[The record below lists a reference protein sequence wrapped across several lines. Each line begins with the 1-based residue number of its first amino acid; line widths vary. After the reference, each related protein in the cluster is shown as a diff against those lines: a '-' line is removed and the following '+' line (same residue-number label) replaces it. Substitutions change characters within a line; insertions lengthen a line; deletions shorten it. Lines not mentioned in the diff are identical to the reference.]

1 MRTILKLSAAAALL
15 AATPAFAEGVLIVDV
30 ARVLG
35 ESAAGKS
42 GTAQLKAKY
51 DGQIIQRN
59 QAFNAAVQAYN
70 AAAAAAQA
78 VKAPAQP
85 TPAQITAARSAGERA
100 QQAQEQLQELAQEVR
115 ATEDYVRQQIVERV
129 GPIAEQVRAERKAD
143 VVMPKGSTF
152 AADSTKDVTAVV
164 IQRLDTS
171 FPTPS
176 IALPQQQ
183 QQGAAPAAPTQQPTQ
198 GR

>member
-51 DGQIIQRN
+51 DGQITQRN

-183 QQGAAPAAPTQQPTQ
+183 QGAAPAAPTQQPTQ